1 MPVLHPLPKQPDL
14 NIPALERSLDL
25 SSLTNSYKLYWFAA
39 LLDEINRCSAEISF
53 RRMIILMISKC
64 WYSVLKFRLN
74 FGSLDMLHRLVHY
87 IHEKYNLT
95 AEITETELLKFLENI
110 EDFEFEKALIN
121 FTKYVPYRFL
131 SPFYE
136 DKLRGIHD
144 HLKNSIIEELSCKD
158 DRAVYRIRSSDSK
171 IEINYNWFEYL
182 YCNTA
187 IVTGWHRYRLVEFL
201 QRRNPNVPSVI
212 DKIEAPQKRNLSEA
226 RNFWKKIITAIQ
238 SPPPGDLGCRGYSG
252 SESAGAI
259 KDIYTGQRIE
269 SSDMSLDHF
278 IPWSFVLHDQLWNLA
293 PVSKRVNSS
302 KSDLLPD
309 LDKHLES
316 FIDLQFMAYIT
327 AIESGIK
334 SNALEDYYI
343 LGAGNNTSTPVPPPG
358 DRGYSQGIIRES
370 DFKGILRNTITPLHR
385 IAQNQGFGLWR

>member
-1 MPVLHPLPKQPDL
+1 MLFHPLPQQPHL

-39 LLDEINRCSAEISF
+39 LLDEINSCSAEITF
-53 RRMIILMISKC
+53 RRMVILMISKC

-95 AEITETELLKFLENI
+95 AEITETELVKFLENI
-110 EDFEFEKALIN
+110 EDPGFEKTLKD

-131 SPFYE
+131 SPFYD
-136 DKLRGIHD
+136 DKLRGIDD
-144 HLKNSIIEELSCKD
+144 HLKNNIIENLSCKD
-158 DRAVYRIRSSDSK
+158 DKAIYRIRTSDLK

-212 DKIEAPQKRNLSEA
+212 DKIEAPQKRNLTEA
-226 RNFWKKIITAIQ
+226 RNFWKKIITALE
-238 SPPPGDLGCRGYSG
+238 SPPLGDLGGRRFVQTAHISG
-252 SESAGAI
+252 EGEYGTAI

-269 SSDMSLDHF
+269 ISDMSLDHF

-316 FIDLQFMAYIT
+316 FIDLQFMAYST
-327 AIESGIK
+327 AVENNISK
-334 SNALEDYYI
+334 SLLEDYLM
-343 LGAGNNTSTPVPPPG
+343 LGSGIDTSAV
-358 DRGYSQGIIRES
+358 IRES
-370 DFKGILRNTITPLHR
+370 DFREIIRNTITPLHR